1 MADWQYL
8 KSGSQN
14 GCIESLASVGKSY
27 ALLLITVSVVFEQLR
42 DLASCD

>member
-14 GCIESLASVGKSY
+14 GCIERLSFIDKSY
-27 ALLLITVSVVFEQLR
+27 ALLRITVSVVFEQLR